1 MDLIKLGLTL
11 EFVLIFGALPVAFR
25 LLPVRV
31 SPIPALWAVALYCY
45 WILRSTPAFN
55 RSRLWNGA
63 PFFASL
69 GSIMIGFAVAA
80 ALITLAVWKWQPQA
94 LFSFVRTRPL
104 VWTLVM
110 LLYPLFS
117 VYPQGVIYRAFVF
130 QRYSGLFPSASLMIL
145 ASAVAFAFSHII
157 FRSPWS
163 VTLTFIGGLLFAW
176 RYERTDSLLVSSL
189 EHALYG
195 CYMFT
200 VGLGSL
206 FYHGATRVLEPL
218 RAS

>member
-1 MDLIKLGLTL
+1 MALSKLGLAL

-31 SPIPALWAVALYCY
+31 SPIPALWAVALYCF
-45 WILRSTPAFN
+45 WMLGSTPAFN
-55 RSRLWNGA
+55 RSRLWNTA
-63 PFFASL
+63 PLFTSL
-69 GSIMIGFAVAA
+69 GSMMLGFAVAA
-80 ALITLAVWKWQPQA
+80 TLVTLAVWKWQPQA

-104 VWTLVM
+104 VWALVM

-117 VYPQGVIYRAFVF
+117 VYPQGVIYRAFMF
-130 QRYSGLFPSASLMIL
+130 QRYSSLFPSASLMIL

-163 VTLTFIGGLLFAW
+163 VALTFIGGLLFAW

-200 VGLGSL
+200 VGLGGL
-206 FYHGATRVLEPL
+206 FYHGATRVLAPL